1 SSIAMKSRGDPIRSR
16 LLLLAVVATLLVAG
30 VPLLAV
36 WAFDSAEP
44 LDAAPD
50 WQPPTVEITDPT
62 DQAIDYAVFD
72 VELWSET
79 EVQAPAPV
87 RTAVPL
93 KPSKLPIPRLT
104 LVGILT
110 EPSDDG
116 LPIRRAV
123 LYDQEQDELLF
134 ASVGDTVA
142 SVLVHEIG
150 EAQVRLA
157 VSDQMYLMPL
167 DGDPGWGD

>member
-1 SSIAMKSRGDPIRSR
+1 MKSRVDPIRAR
-16 LLLLAVVATLLVAG
+16 LLLLAGVATLLVAG

-44 LDAAPD
+44 LDADTD
-50 WQPPTVEITDPT
+50 WQPPTVEIADPT

-72 VELWSET
+72 VELWPASES
-79 EVQAPAPV
+79 EVAVPI
-87 RTAVPL
+87 RTAAPP
-93 KPSKLPIPRLT
+93 KPSKPPVPRLT

-116 LPIRRAV
+116 PPIRRAV

-150 EAQVRLA
+150 DAQVRLA

-167 DGDPGWGD
+167 DGEPGWGD